1 MLYHKHQNQLKSRAG
16 QVPPLGVPQSARY
29 LPNGVTGPVPPLP
42 AGHMNGIGPGGQPPS
57 LSGPPPYGPAN
68 PAGQPNGIPGPPPAP
83 PGAPGQPFPGGMT
96 GRPSLGPQQRLPNG
110 PQQFRSPTMAPSPQ
124 AQGNPPQ
131 TPAGAMAQLGR
142 SPHMSTVNRAAMPP
156 PNGPQHPQGPG
167 PTGSAHPTPTLSYQ
181 QLHRPPSSHGISSQ
195 NPMNPHQSPALAAGR
210 IPPGQDRSHMDAVDN
225 ELASYPLEVIGDA
238 KRHAG
243 LSDRDPQSLTS
254 DEKQNILHHA
264 RMRQN
269 PPNGGVA
276 GPSGINAHGQLPN
289 RGPMA
294 QPMQAQLSMPQR
306 GKRNSTSPGEQHPT
320 LPRNEQSPPDRKR
333 PRRTPIPVEQQ
344 QQQPQ
349 LQQQQQQPQQS
360 QPQPPPPTSQQP
372 QQTPQPPQQQQSQQP
387 PMTPMGPLPPGPQP
401 GPVRGP
407 LPMTQPPPNGFG
419 GPPMH
424 QMVGPGPMTQMHAMS
439 PGMGHGPMGVMNMV
453 QSQVPYQGQ
462 YRQGLVNSHKGN
474 PNMPVHPLDPQS
486 HLRGPGPVPN
496 RLSGPLVPTQSGQPL
511 KGIGG
516 PIPPPGQP
524 GMSGPPKPGG
534 KEGEGE
540 RSAPLNPAV
549 SAPTSGPLHNSAPPM
564 NPQRPPTANAPM
576 PTPAPPQPGPG
587 AMEDLSFDMTG
598 MFGNN
603 GGDFD
608 FGPTSLDNMD
618 LWLESTTVHDSSI
631 GMN

>member
-1 MLYHKHQNQLKSRAG
+1 
-16 QVPPLGVPQSARY
+16 
-29 LPNGVTGPVPPLP
+29 
-42 AGHMNGIGPGGQPPS
+42 
-57 LSGPPPYGPAN
+57 
-68 PAGQPNGIPGPPPAP
+68 
-83 PGAPGQPFPGGMT
+83 
-96 GRPSLGPQQRLPNG
+96 
-110 PQQFRSPTMAPSPQ
+110 
-124 AQGNPPQ
+124 
-131 TPAGAMAQLGR
+131 
-142 SPHMSTVNRAAMPP
+142 
-156 PNGPQHPQGPG
+156 
-167 PTGSAHPTPTLSYQ
+167 
-181 QLHRPPSSHGISSQ
+181 
-195 NPMNPHQSPALAAGR
+195 
-210 IPPGQDRSHMDAVDN
+210 
-225 ELASYPLEVIGDA
+225 
-238 KRHAG
+238 
-243 LSDRDPQSLTS
+243 
-254 DEKQNILHHA
+254 
-264 RMRQN
+264 
-269 PPNGGVA
+269 
-276 GPSGINAHGQLPN
+276 
-289 RGPMA
+289 
-294 QPMQAQLSMPQR
+294 
-306 GKRNSTSPGEQHPT
+306 
-320 LPRNEQSPPDRKR
+320 
-333 PRRTPIPVEQQ
+333 
-344 QQQPQ
+344 
-349 LQQQQQQPQQS
+349 
-360 QPQPPPPTSQQP
+360 
-372 QQTPQPPQQQQSQQP
+372 
-387 PMTPMGPLPPGPQP
+387 
-401 GPVRGP
+401 
-407 LPMTQPPPNGFG
+407 MTQPPPNGFG